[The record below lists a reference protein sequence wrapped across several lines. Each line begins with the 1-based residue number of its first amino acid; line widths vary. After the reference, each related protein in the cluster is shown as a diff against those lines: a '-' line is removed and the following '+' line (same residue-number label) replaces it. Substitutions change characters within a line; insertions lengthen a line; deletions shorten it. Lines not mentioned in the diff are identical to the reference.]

1 MANKTK
7 PNSGSYLEP
16 DTTKSI
22 IPVKAFWQA
31 RKSQDLYCYACQPYI
46 VINTI
51 DGELTCSMCGH
62 QTYSKKSMN
71 NHIEVSN

>member
-31 RKSQDLYCYACQPYI
+31 RKSQDLSCDACIPYMA
-46 VINTI
+46 I
-51 DGELTCSMCGH
+51 DKIGGELTCRICGY
-62 QTYSKKSMN
+62 QTYGEKRMKT
-71 NHIEVSN
+71 HIGVSN